1 MERFLK
7 RVSRN
12 EEKTIYSF
20 INIYSEYF
28 KSDKISNIFYV
39 PKFLKAYKDVIF
51 VSREKTNITDIS
63 SYYFDIAKAL
73 LYEEEVD
80 FNNKKY
86 MNDKALIKSYQ
97 IWQFSRSTI
106 SQVENIY
113 DSIINPQQNAS
124 GDKIAQLMFM
134 EKLFGMCNISYML
147 EKDYT
152 ADQCRENLD
161 TMHEL
166 KKLGYLYF

>member
-1 MERFLK
+1 
-7 RVSRN
+7 
-12 EEKTIYSF
+12 
-20 INIYSEYF
+20 
-28 KSDKISNIFYV
+28 
-39 PKFLKAYKDVIF
+39 
-51 VSREKTNITDIS
+51 
-63 SYYFDIAKAL
+63 
-73 LYEEEVD
+73 
-80 FNNKKY
+80 

-166 KKLGYLYF
+166 KKLGYSRLHRLIIKSTQVKYMNAYMIIFCLFVKNVSEFVFLIALKVFLIMKVA